1 MTTGNINIALP
12 SDECQ
17 GDLADVSKVLIS
29 KWMRSHSVQ
38 LWGVLDLL
46 CAEQKTWLPSFL
58 GILSTPLSGARSDM
72 LRQRE
77 DRAAVRLAARERV
90 ILIKA
95 GQWIR
100 IFFIGTE
107 ITGLKL
113 SDVIKNHKLAKYL
126 RI

>member
-1 MTTGNINIALP
+1 MTTGNIKTALP

-29 KWMRSHSVQ
+29 KWMRSPSVQ

-46 CAEQKTWLPSFL
+46 CAEQKMWLPSFL

-77 DRAAVRLAARERV
+77 D
-90 ILIKA
+90 
-95 GQWIR
+95 
-100 IFFIGTE
+100 
-107 ITGLKL
+107 
-113 SDVIKNHKLAKYL
+113 
-126 RI
+126 